1 MGCSKCRYSDRG
13 CARCVRDFVSNSAA
27 RTEGKLGSVQ
37 GEREFKRVEREDGG
51 ETTEERV
58 AGDERGE
65 ETQNEPGVEVWE
77 VAELA
82 RGEDAGGEDA
92 QGEKR
97 DDGDGA
103 ESGESDEDARGR

>member
-1 MGCSKCRYSDRG
+1 M
-13 CARCVRDFVSNSAA
+13 RDFVSNSAA
-27 RTEGKLGSVQ
+27 RTEGKLGIASKANANSNASNAKT
-37 GEREFKRVEREDGG
+37 GEKRRR
-51 ETTEERV
+51 ERV